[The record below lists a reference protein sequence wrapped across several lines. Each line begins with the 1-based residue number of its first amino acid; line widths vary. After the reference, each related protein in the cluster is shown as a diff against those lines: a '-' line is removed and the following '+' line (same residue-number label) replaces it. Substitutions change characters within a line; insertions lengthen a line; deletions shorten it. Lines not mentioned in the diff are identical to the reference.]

1 MAKVYMS
8 MSNEYEAGD
17 QGKLYLSNS
26 DLAHLF
32 TQGNASFA
40 PAPGGSLRCSQ
51 AVPHP
56 VVARDDVF
64 MVHID
69 ADLRASGQAQALA
82 DPDASEVAI
91 CRAVQAMY
99 AHHPQASMAQWSDL
113 YRAVYATV
121 GVAFPARQGRILRA
135 TDGLE
140 AMLMHTSME
149 ASLPTA
155 LFKPPHPATY
165 VHFGPLW
172 REKISA
178 LLGPALALTGAKA
191 GEATAH
197 GCYLFQTRSDC
208 PHCGQNR
215 RVIGL
220 YLVVELH
227 DHPGLYSICGG
238 ADEVLHDEDAPL
250 EETLVSKLNAGV
262 PGGLFGVLPGA
273 LVSLLAKLFLYLQA
287 DAARVVQHN
296 DHTALSKRLGQVG
309 SKKIGKLQ
317 RRSERLYDWTEAGP
331 LNAPVGLHHGELP
344 PHWRRG
350 HLRHQ
355 PHGPH
360 HSLRKLI
367 FIMPTLVRSD
377 RFHGTDAAEKPT
389 ASV

>member
-1 MAKVYMS
+1 MAMP
-8 MSNEYEAGD
+8 NEYGVDAQD
-17 QGKLYLSNS
+17 TLHLSS
-26 DLAHLF
+26 ADLAELF
-32 TQGNASFA
+32 AQGNASFA
-40 PAPGGSLRCSQ
+40 PAPGSSLRCSQ
-51 AVPHP
+51 SVPHP

-64 MVHID
+64 MMNID
-69 ADLRASGQAQALA
+69 ADLRATGQAHALV
-82 DPDASEVAI
+82 DQNASEVAI
-91 CRAVQAMY
+91 GRAVQALY
-99 AHHPQASMAQWSDL
+99 ADHPQASMAQWSEL
-113 YRAVYATV
+113 YRAMYATV
-121 GVAFPARQGRILRA
+121 GVAFSARQGRILRA
-135 TDGLE
+135 TDALE

-172 REKISA
+172 RERVSA
-178 LLGPALALTGAKA
+178 LLGPALVLTGAKA

-197 GCYLFQTRSDC
+197 GCYLFQTRTLC
-208 PHCGQNR
+208 PHCGGDR

-220 YLVVELH
+220 YVLVELH
-227 DHPGLYSICGG
+227 SHPGLYSVCGG

-273 LVSLLAKLFLYLQA
+273 LVDLLAKLFLYLQA
-287 DAARVVQHN
+287 DAARVVRHD

-309 SKKIGKLQ
+309 SKKLGKLQ

-331 LNAPVGLHHGELP
+331 LAMPVGLNQGELP

-355 PHGPH
+355 PHGPQH
-360 HSLRKLI
+360 ALRKLI
-367 FIMPTLVRSD
+367 FIMPTVVRAD
-377 RFHGTDAAEKPT
+377 RFHGNDATERRT